1 MKNTGLNHAPS
12 HLGKELLFIWWK
24 NGTSLGNLQEPLL
37 ILLLSHPLWLQELLQ
52 DEVYL
57 SWILPLVLQ
66 QLLQVNLEGEPAL
79 SQVSAQLGHTQQV
92 RLGA

>member
-1 MKNTGLNHAPS
+1 MRPVTWGRNYYSSGGRMEPVWEIYNS
-12 HLGKELLFIWWK
+12 HC
-24 NGTSLGNLQEPLL
+24 SYC
-37 ILLLSHPLWLQELLQ
+37 LLSHPLWLQELLQ

>member
-1 MKNTGLNHAPS
+1 MKNTRLKPGEESIDVVENGNQLR
-12 HLGKELLFIWWK
+12 KFIID
-24 NGTSLGNLQEPLL
+24 TLRVTLSQPLT
-37 ILLLSHPLWLQELLQ
+37 PQPFQ
-52 DEVYL
+52 DGVYL

>member
-1 MKNTGLNHAPS
+1 MGPDWETRADTAHTAPLPS
-12 HLGKELLFIWWK
+12 PLAQEQP
-24 NGTSLGNLQEPLL
+24 LQE
-37 ILLLSHPLWLQELLQ
+37 EL
-52 DEVYL
+52 YL

>member
-1 MKNTGLNHAPS
+1 MVPQVGTRSPPS
-12 HLGKELLFIWWK
+12 VSKHSSPPPTVR
-24 NGTSLGNLQEPLL
+24 GTVICHGGG
-37 ILLLSHPLWLQELLQ
+37 
-52 DEVYL
+52 YL

-92 RLGA
+92 RPGA